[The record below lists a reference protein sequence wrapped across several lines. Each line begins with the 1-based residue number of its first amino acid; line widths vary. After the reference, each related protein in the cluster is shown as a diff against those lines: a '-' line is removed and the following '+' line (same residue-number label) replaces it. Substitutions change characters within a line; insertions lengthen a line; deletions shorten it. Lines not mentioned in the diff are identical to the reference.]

1 MQRTGEKTMSAWV
14 FTFVSIILFMPAVGS
29 GAGTQDA
36 PEIENQKVL
45 FCLLA
50 IDHATRAW
58 ELGTEGLVGDATEQT
73 SKAVK
78 LVEQTIE
85 LLPSSSHAHN
95 RQAIKHLWAS
105 KQHFQTALGH
115 WEKGDLKQALNGV
128 MLGRDYAE
136 ASILHV
142 QCKDFVCR

>member
-1 MQRTGEKTMSAWV
+1 MRRVGKNKVTACV
-14 FTFVSIILFMPAVGS
+14 FALVSIILFMPAVGS
-29 GAGTQDA
+29 GAGAQDA
-36 PEIENQKVL
+36 PEVANEKVL

-58 ELGTEGLVGDATEQT
+58 ELGTEGLIVDATKQT

-78 LVEQTIE
+78 LVEQAIE
-85 LLPSSSHAHN
+85 LLPSRSHIHS
-95 RQAIKHLWAS
+95 RQAAEHLRAS
-105 KQHFQTALGH
+105 KEHFQTALGH
-115 WEKGDLKQALNGV
+115 WEKGDLKQALDGV

-136 ASILHV
+136 ASSLYI

>member
-1 MQRTGEKTMSAWV
+1 MRCTGEKKITACV
-14 FTFVSIILFMPAVGS
+14 FALVSIILFMPAVGS

-58 ELGTEGLVGDATEQT
+58 ELGTEGLVVDATEQT
-73 SKAVK
+73 SKAIK
-78 LVEQTIE
+78 LVEQAIE
-85 LLPSSSHAHN
+85 LLPSRSHVHSRHAVEYL
-95 RQAIKHLWAS
+95 RAS
-105 KQHFQTALGH
+105 KQHFQTALRH
-115 WEKGDLKQALNGV
+115 WEKGNLTQALHGV